1 MRSERNDG
9 CGENVMSNGA
19 EWPKISIV
27 TVSFNHG
34 EFIRQNIESV
44 LQQNYPNF
52 EHIIIDGGSTDD
64 TLDILRSY
72 PHLKWT
78 SESDRGQSDALN
90 KGFSRITGEITGWL
104 NSDDWYAPD
113 IFFDVAKSLKDHQ
126 FVLGAG
132 QETDREGK
140 PRQLVPNVK
149 RDFFDVLK
157 YWCPYA
163 WLAQPSV
170 FFRTELLERVRRA
183 DGKYLDDDLFF
194 CMDFDLWAR
203 MAAVVP
209 FDRRIDRIL
218 SYYRIYDTNKTGRHP
233 VATQRECGR
242 VFRRYSYTL
251 SNTEHRFSF
260 VIPAASI
267 TPQITDTLTSIAAQ
281 NFKDFEIVFVDYAGD
296 KDFTKQL
303 RDLVLEMASAFN
315 HNSVRFVK
323 AEAPNL
329 YTALNDGIF
338 AACALIV
345 CTLQEG
351 DTVGPDFLLE
361 ANEIFVPDSLGFA
374 LPLAWKP
381 ELKALLFSHEHSQV
395 GVKIGNIFKLP
406 YIFPNFVA
414 RKVTMMELGGLQH
427 TQIPPLTIRD
437 LLARVCHKSWGVSVN
452 NSLSLAPVK
461 RDYADEQEYLK
472 AFDPCI
478 NAKIMLDLTRELQ
491 TSPFAAVRLANGVT
505 FAIPDALRI
514 KAEAILK
521 ASPPDWHTLS
531 FLSDREQLQETSVK
545 YPEFAPAWY
554 FIARASERK
563 GDAAAAQAA
572 WERFRATAAAFPAFT

>member
-1 MRSERNDG
+1 
-9 CGENVMSNGA
+9 MSNGA

-27 TVSFNHG
+27 TVSYNHG

-44 LQQNYPNF
+44 LQQNYPNL
-52 EHIIIDGGSTDD
+52 EHIIVDGGSTDN

-78 SESDRGQSDALN
+78 SEPDRGQSDALN
-90 KGFSRITGEITGWL
+90 KGFSRVTGEIVGWL

-113 IFFDVAKSLKDHQ
+113 IFFDVAKALSGRQ

-132 QETDREGK
+132 QETDKEGK
-140 PRQLVPNVK
+140 PRQLVPNVE

-157 YWCPYA
+157 YWCPFA

-170 FFRTELLERVRRA
+170 FFRKELLERVKRA
-183 DGKYLDDDLFF
+183 DGKYLDEDLFF

-203 MAAVVP
+203 MAAIVP
-209 FDRRIDRIL
+209 FDSRIDRIL
-218 SYYRIYDTNKTGRHP
+218 SYYRIYDTNKTGKHP
-233 VATQRECGR
+233 IATQRECGR

-251 SNTEHRFSF
+251 SSTEHKFSF

-267 TPQITDTLTSIAAQ
+267 SPQISDTLTSIAAQ
-281 NFKDFEIVFVDYAGD
+281 NFKDFEVVFVDYAD
-296 KDFTKQL
+296 SRDFTRQL
-303 RDLVLEMASAFN
+303 RDLVLELASVFN

-329 YTALNDGIF
+329 YTALNDGIH

-351 DTVGPDFLLE
+351 DIVGPDFLVE
-361 ANEIFVPDSLGFA
+361 ANEIFVPDSVGFA

-381 ELKALLFSHEHSQV
+381 ELKALLFSHELSQL

-427 TQIPPLTIRD
+427 MQIPPLTMRD
-437 LLARVCHKSWGVSVN
+437 LIARVCHKSWGVSVN
-452 NSLSLAPVK
+452 NSLSLTPVK
-461 RDYADEQEYLK
+461 RDYADEQEYLN
-472 AFDPCI
+472 AFHPYI
-478 NAKIMLDLTRELQ
+478 NAKIMLDLTHELQ
-491 TSPFAAVRLANGVT
+491 TSKFAMVRLTNAVT
-505 FAIPDALRI
+505 FAIPDILRM
-514 KAEAILK
+514 KAEALAK

-531 FLSDREQLQETSVK
+531 FLSDWEHLQETCSK

-554 FIARASERK
+554 FVAKASERN
-563 GDAAAAQAA
+563 GD
-572 WERFRATAAAFPAFT
+572 TAAAKDAWQKFNELKAKQWD